1 MKTLRDQDEAEEVEL
16 AEISEEEELVEEDQ
30 VDVITMMNRV
40 TWLETVLTQ
49 GDHGVLIAEPMD
61 TQLKT
66 AQS

>member
-1 MKTLRDQDEAEEVEL
+1 VEL
-16 AEISEEEELVEEDQ
+16 VEISEEEELAEEDRA
-30 VDVITMMNRV
+30 DVITVMNRV

-49 GDHGVLIAEPMD
+49 GGHGVLIAEPMD